1 MKPPPPRHTT
11 TAFERELAA
20 QHAPTPYVLRL
31 YVAGATVR
39 SARTIVTIKTA
50 CETHLVGRYDLQIID
65 IYQQPHLAQQE
76 HIVAV
81 PLLVKQAPAPQRRL
95 VGDLSDGARLL
106 AGLDIPVGEAI

>member
-1 MKPPPPRHTT
+1 MKTPPPRHTT
-11 TAFERELAA
+11 TAFEHALAA
-20 QHAPTPYVLRL
+20 QRTPVPYVLRL
-31 YVAGATVR
+31 YVAGATAR

-50 CETHLVGRYDLQIID
+50 CETHLVGHYNLQIID
-65 IYQQPHLAQQE
+65 IYQQPHLARQE

-81 PLLVKQAPAPQRRL
+81 PLLVKQEPAPQRRL